1 MRKIECIIHAFK
13 LESIQQALS
22 SVGVRR
28 MTVTETEFRG
38 FGRGREQT
46 ELYRSDEYTLGLAPK
61 LKVEIVVPSEDVDKV
76 VEAVKQVA
84 ATDWRN
90 RLN

>member
-1 MRKIECIIHAFK
+1 MRKIECLIRPFK
-13 LESIQQALS
+13 LERVQAALS

-28 MTVTETEFRG
+28 MTVTETDFRG
-38 FGRGREQT
+38 FGRGREYT
-46 ELYRSDEYTLGLAPK
+46 ELSRWDEYTIGLAPK

-76 VEAVKQVA
+76 VEAVKQA
-84 ATDWRN
+84 ATDERN

>member
-22 SVGVRR
+22 RVGVRR
-28 MTVTETEFRG
+28 MTVTETDFRG
-38 FGRGREQT
+38 LERGRE
-46 ELYRSDEYTLGLAPK
+46 YTQLSHWDGYTIGLAPK

-76 VEAVKQVA
+76 VEAVKQA
-84 ATDWRN
+84 ATAGRN